1 MNERDLQRIKN
12 ERNGHQEGANQR
24 RQLLNVASSNLIDI
38 TQRQLDT
45 EELIRNVE
53 ASLSSTQSVLNNVM
67 EDFNKLSNLGIQI
80 KEIVTFLSQFK
91 GELSV
96 MHGHQQF
103 LVLLKPL
110 LHSIDNL
117 IIFLQRNSELI
128 HLISD
133 VAVVDQIRNHIA
145 SSF

>member
-24 RQLLNVASSNLIDI
+24 RQLLNVASSNLRDI

-96 MHGHQQF
+96 MHGQQQF